1 MSAANQINKDV
12 RNGTFLSTAGYL
24 LTDVIIVIVI
34 ANWINFCFQDKSRP
48 AMVSIY
54 DQMSLNA
61 TVLSTSQKWSRPL
74 LAKP

>member
-1 MSAANQINKDV
+1 MSAANQIDRDV

-34 ANWINFCFQDKSRP
+34 ANWINFCFQDESRP

-61 TVLSTSQKWSRPL
+61 TVLSTSQK
-74 LAKP
+74 